1 MKLII
6 LALVLPLLL
15 LVAAAHKVVS
25 GKISKHNMVVGETFG
40 RDCAIFGYLLN
51 CVGYE

>member
-1 MKLII
+1 MKLTM

-15 LVAAAHKVVS
+15 FFAEHKVVS
-25 GKISKHNMVVGETFG
+25 GKISKDNMVVGETFG